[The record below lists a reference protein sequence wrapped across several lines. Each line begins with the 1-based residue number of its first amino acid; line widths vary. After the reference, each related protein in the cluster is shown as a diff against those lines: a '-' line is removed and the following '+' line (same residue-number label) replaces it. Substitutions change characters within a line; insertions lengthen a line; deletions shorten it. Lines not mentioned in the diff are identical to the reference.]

1 MATPLKSA
9 AFNRTPSTVD
19 VRNPA
24 AGAAALRTFFRIAEA
39 WKLDNADQ
47 LTLLGLRSRTTL
59 AAWRKGGD
67 VALSPDTLE
76 RLSYLFGIYKALQM
90 LLPSSEAAD
99 EWIRK
104 PNTGPL
110 FNGASALDRLRAGKV
125 ADLFLVRQYLDA
137 QRGGWG

>member
-1 MATPLKSA
+1 MTRPVKTAALKHASSA
-9 AFNRTPSTVD
+9 VD
-19 VRNPA
+19 VRSSA
-24 AGAAALRTFFRIAEA
+24 SGAAALRTFFRIAEA

-47 LTLLGLRSRTTL
+47 LALLGLRSRTTL
-59 AAWRKGGD
+59 AAWRKGGE

-90 LLPSSEAAD
+90 LLPSSGAAD

-104 PNTGPL
+104 PNAGPL